1 MQILIAG
8 LLIFMAVHSVRIF
21 ADDWRESQIERI
33 GKRRWTM
40 IYTFHSLFGLV
51 LIVWGYGLAREA
63 PVVLWD
69 PPLWGRHLAL
79 LLMAVS
85 FFLFAQSGG
94 PQGPIVARIGHPMM
108 AATGIWGVAHLSAN
122 GTLADLLLF
131 GSFVAWAVLAF
142 RAAVQRDRAAGIVR
156 EPAGWMADIGP
167 GLAGLGLWAIFV
179 WKVHAFLFGVSPL
192 G

>member
-21 ADDWRESQIERI
+21 ADGWRESQIERI

-79 LLMAVS
+79 LLMAVFS
-85 FFLFAQSGG
+85 VPDAES
-94 PQGPIVARIGHPMM
+94 
-108 AATGIWGVAHLSAN
+108 
-122 GTLADLLLF
+122 
-131 GSFVAWAVLAF
+131 
-142 RAAVQRDRAAGIVR
+142 
-156 EPAGWMADIGP
+156 
-167 GLAGLGLWAIFV
+167 
-179 WKVHAFLFGVSPL
+179 
-192 G
+192 